1 MYWLES
7 QQQSEFTVLSL
18 SLFSSL
24 LVSLAL
30 SRHFLNSSSFSLF
43 YLSFLSLSLFLFL
56 SFQNSLLRRLKTP
69 RREGK
74 KFVRFL
80 RLGRELYAVLIF

>member
-18 SLFSSL
+18 SL
-24 LVSLAL
+24 LVSSRL
-30 SRHFLNSSSFSLF
+30 SRAFASLPYSSSFSLF
-43 YLSFLSLSLFLFL
+43 NLVSSLSLFLFL

-80 RLGRELYAVLIF
+80 RLGRELYAVLIL

>member
-18 SLFSSL
+18 SL

-30 SRHFLNSSSFSLF
+30 SRHFLTLLLFLCFLSSF
-43 YLSFLSLSLFLFL
+43 LSLFLFL